1 MDIKWVEDEELTAAV
16 LEDVFL
22 PARRSREIATADL
35 KNPVFPRPEGRARD
49 LVDELGRLAS
59 SGVRVRLLHSGVPSA
74 SFLERLRET
83 GIHGMRETGDLSAP
97 PGSFT
102 MRRCVRTHLK
112 LIIADGE
119 RIYLGTA
126 NLTGAGLGSKS
137 PKRRNFEAGIVTSE
151 PDFVERGRA
160 LFSAVW
166 DGVFC
171 DECGRKAYCPVPL
184 EEPGF

>member
-1 MDIKWVEDEELTAAV
+1 MDIAWYEDEELTAAV
-16 LEDVFL
+16 LDGVLL
-22 PARRSREIATADL
+22 PARRTLEIATADL
-35 KNPVFPRPEGRARD
+35 KNPLFPRREGSTRD
-49 LVDELGRLAS
+49 LVDELGRLAA

-83 GIHGMRETGDLSAP
+83 GLHLMKESGEPSSA

-102 MRRCVRTHLK
+102 MRRCIRNHLK
-112 LIIADGE
+112 MIVADGGS
-119 RIYLGTA
+119 IYLGTA

-137 PKRRNFEAGIVTSE
+137 PKRRNFEAGFVSAE
-151 PDFVERGRA
+151 PELVERGRG
-160 LFSAVW
+160 LFSAIW

-171 DECGRKAYCPVPL
+171 DECGRKRYCPEPL